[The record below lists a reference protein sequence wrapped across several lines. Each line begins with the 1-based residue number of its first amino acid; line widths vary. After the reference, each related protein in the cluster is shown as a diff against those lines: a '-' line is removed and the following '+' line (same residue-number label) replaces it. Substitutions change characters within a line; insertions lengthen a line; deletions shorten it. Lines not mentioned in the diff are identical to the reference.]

1 MSRRVRFRV
10 SIVIAALAV
19 VFAIAGV
26 VVAATQPSDEE
37 ALTPSRPP
45 ADQSI
50 ETKVNNLVSQ
60 MSLQE
65 KLQQLTLTPDFLVRD
80 DDVRQ
85 GLGAVLSQ
93 TNPAEIRR
101 LQTIAVNESPHHIP
115 LLFAFD
121 TIHGFRTIF
130 PIPLGSAASFDPQM
144 AKNDAFFG
152 ARES

>member
-1 MSRRVRFRV
+1 MFRKLGFRAPV
-10 SIVIAALAV
+10 VFTTLAV
-19 VFAIAGV
+19 VSAIAGGV
-26 VVAATQPSDEE
+26 LAATQPSDEE

-50 ETKVNNLVSQ
+50 ETKVNDLVSQ

-65 KLQQLTLTPDFLVRD
+65 KLQQLTLTPDFLVKD

-101 LQTIAVNESPHHIP
+101 LQTIA
-115 LLFAFD
+115 
-121 TIHGFRTIF
+121 
-130 PIPLGSAASFDPQM
+130 
-144 AKNDAFFG
+144 
-152 ARES
+152 